1 MIQCQGFS
9 IRRIGVTIAAAVLGA
24 ALLAGVSASPDSAY
38 AAESAGGGLAAG
50 GVSAQANGPYS
61 DGSSISFDQYDA
73 LGNYVDDQ
81 DARLYSSYEGS
92 DVKASWRGMSY
103 NKATNTLTLNGCD
116 NPYGRLNAYGMG
128 DDFKINVV
136 GVNAL
141 AAIEISD
148 GTDKYDEAKGE
159 WQRVHQGASLTI
171 AGTGTLNVNK
181 QKTLSYVPVQLS
193 SEYYGADIE
202 NNVLKDNGGD
212 PIKLEV
218 ASTANFNVYSD
229 GSCGCIWI
237 GDTTLSKGS
246 AFVFKGVVTDTQA
259 YTHVNKWSK
268 TEETNKYYD
277 AEDDEWYSDT
287 KTVAR
292 LATGTYD
299 YTIMA
304 TELHCTAK
312 NAKVGGATY
321 TFAKAKGGALTAKLK
336 KAPNKKKVT
345 VPKAVNMNGQKFAV
359 TGIAKGAFKSAKK
372 CKTANIKT
380 TKLTKKSVKGAFKGA
395 KKLKTVKV
403 PKKVKKAYKKFF
415 TKGNSGKK
423 VSVK

>member
-1 MIQCQGFS
+1 MIKQKASS
-9 IRRIGVTIAAAVLGA
+9 IWRFGAAIAAAALGA
-24 ALLAGVSASPDSAY
+24 ALLAGASMSPDSAY
-38 AAESAGGGLAAG
+38 AAESAGVGFAAG
-50 GVSAQANGPYS
+50 EVSAQANGPYS
-61 DGSSISFDQYDA
+61 EDSRVFFWQYDA
-73 LGNYVDDQ
+73 LDNYVDPE
-81 DARLYSSYEGS
+81 DATLYSSYDGA

-103 NKATNTLTLNGCD
+103 NKTTNTLTLNGCN
-116 NPYGRLNAYGMG
+116 NPYGRLFARGMG
-128 DDFKINVV
+128 DDFKINVI
-136 GVNAL
+136 GSNAIG
-141 AAIEISD
+141 AIDVRDDTE
-148 GTDKYDEAKGE
+148 KYDESKDE
-159 WQRVHQGASLTI
+159 DVRIHQGASLTI
-171 AGTGTLNVNK
+171 TGTGTLDVNK
-181 QKTLSYVPVQLS
+181 QKAKSDTPVELYTSYGYDV
-193 SEYYGADIE
+193 E
-202 NNVLKDNGGD
+202 NGVLKDNGGD

-218 ASTANFNVYSD
+218 ASTVNFNVYTD

-237 GDTTLSKGS
+237 GGTTLSKS
-246 AFVFKGVVTDTQA
+246 RAFAFKGVVTDTQA
-259 YTHVNKWSK
+259 YISVNKWWQ
-268 TEETNKYYD
+268 
-277 AEDDEWYSDT
+277 EDSDD
-287 KTVAR
+287 KVIAKNPV
-292 LATGTYD
+292 GTYD

-312 NAKVGGATY
+312 TAKVGGATY